1 MSGIEVRV
9 FDVYGTLFDVS
20 SVACGAKD
28 AIGDQ
33 WQALSDLWRSKQL
46 QYIGLSAGHRT
57 IQSGA

>member
-9 FDVYGTLFDVS
+9 FDAYGTLFDVS

-46 QYIGLSAGHRT
+46 QYIGLSACHRT
-57 IQSGA
+57 LQSGA